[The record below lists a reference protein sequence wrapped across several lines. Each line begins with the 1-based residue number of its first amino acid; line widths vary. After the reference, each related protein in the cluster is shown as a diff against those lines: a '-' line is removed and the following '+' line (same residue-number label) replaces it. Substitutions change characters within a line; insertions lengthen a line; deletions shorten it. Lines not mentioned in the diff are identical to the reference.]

1 MALKINF
8 SGKTYDNRRRT
19 AEEYAEIALELRRDV
34 IKSLYLAKSGHS
46 GGSLGTAD
54 IFTVLY
60 FGGVMRY
67 RSDEPNW
74 SERDRFVLSAGH
86 IAPILYAALARA
98 GFFPPEEL
106 ATLRKYNSRLQ
117 GHPGIDHGLPGL
129 ETSSGSLGQ
138 GISIA
143 VGMALSDKYLDKNER
158 RVFCL
163 TGDGELQEGICWEA
177 AMCAGHYKLDNLCWI
192 VDNNDCQIDGRVR
205 DVMSI
210 YPLADKFRAFN
221 CEVVEIDGHNFNE
234 IQKAFD
240 MFIEHHNDKKGKP
253 FVIIANTFMGKSVSF
268 MHDNYKWHGNPPNE
282 EQAKK
287 ALEELG
293 EIVEVI

>member
-1 MALKINF
+1 MAINIKF
-8 SGKTYDNRRRT
+8 SEKTFQNKRR
-19 AEEYAEIALELRRDV
+19 EPSEYAEIALELRRDV

-54 IFTVLY
+54 IFSVLY
-60 FGGVMRY
+60 FGGIMRY
-67 RSDEPNW
+67 RPEEPYW
-74 SERDRFVLSAGH
+74 KERDRFVLSAGH
-86 IAPILYAALARA
+86 LAPILYATLARA
-98 GFFPPEEL
+98 GYFEPSEL
-106 ATLRKYNSRLQ
+106 STLRKYNSRLQ
-117 GHPGIDHGLPGL
+117 GHPGIDHHLPGL

-143 VGMALSDKYLDKNER
+143 VGMAMSDKYLDKSDR

-192 VDNNDCQIDGRVR
+192 VDSNDCQIDGRVR

-221 CEVVEIDGHNFNE
+221 FEVVEIDGHNYEE
-234 IQKAFD
+234 IQSAFEK
-240 MFIEHHNDKKGKP
+240 FIDYHTHNNGKP
-253 FVIIANTFMGKSVSF
+253 FVIIANTFMGKGVSF
-268 MHDNYKWHGNPPNE
+268 MHDSYKWHGNPPNE
-282 EQAKK
+282 EQAIK

-293 EIVEVI
+293 EIVELL